1 MTIEIFFHTTSTP
14 KEIKNVDAIYSK
26 GALLCVQ
33 LHNRQIQAYPFCNIF
48 SVCYEHQAHTG
59 STRKGTP
66 K

>member
-1 MTIEIFFHTTSTP
+1 
-14 KEIKNVDAIYSK
+14 
-26 GALLCVQ
+26 

-59 STRKGTP
+59 STRKGTL